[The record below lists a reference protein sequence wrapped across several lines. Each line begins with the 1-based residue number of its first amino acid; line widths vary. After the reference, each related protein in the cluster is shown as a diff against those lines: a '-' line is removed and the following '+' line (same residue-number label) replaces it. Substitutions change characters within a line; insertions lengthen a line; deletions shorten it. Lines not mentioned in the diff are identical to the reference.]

1 MIAGLVLAA
10 GESSRMGT
18 DKALLEYRGRAFVET
33 IVETIRDAGV
43 DRIVVVLGRHAEEI
57 RRAARL
63 DSVEVVVNRD
73 YKRGQTSSLQAGL
86 QALDS
91 PQPEAIV
98 LCLVDH
104 PAVSANSVRKLIATF
119 RETSAPVVIPT
130 YQKQRGHPVLIGRTL
145 FQELKRLSPEEGA
158 NTVLRKYRDATQFVE
173 VADRG
178 ILLDVDDPETYRAL
192 K

>member
-1 MIAGLVLAA
+1 
-10 GESSRMGT
+10 MGT

-33 IVETIRDAGV
+33 IVQTIRDAGV

-57 RRAARL
+57 QRAARL

-145 FQELKRLSPEEGA
+145 FQELKRLSPEGGA
-158 NTVLRKYRDATQFVE
+158 NAVLRKYRDATQFVE

-178 ILLDVDDPETYRAL
+178 ILLDIDDPETYRAL